1 MKKYNQK
8 NRIAAVASVIG
19 FVNLCFEAISR
30 KNYEVCGMIILI
42 MLLWW
47 ILAFFFLKNERIIE
61 TKGLYLDYRGVIFT
75 YLIIPYI
82 SNYIVFEVINEPKGI
97 TRLMCISII
106 FVIASILYL
115 LLRKKKVKD

>member
-8 NRIAAVASVIG
+8 NRIAAFASIIG

-30 KNYEVCGMIILI
+30 KNYEICSLILLI

-47 ILAFFFLKNERIIE
+47 ALAFFFLKNERIIE
-61 TKGLYLDYRGVIFT
+61 TKGLHLDYRGVIFT

-106 FVIASILYL
+106 FVIVSIVYS